1 MWVIDILYKNKTWQ
15 CQAFQAEDRAVR
27 IPQRAQGKYII
38 WSVFQS
44 NLMTNSLCWA
54 ILHCRY
60 FPVIA
65 SWSHKWIPTNLI
77 LTSGGS
83 FAVCSASLTTQYIQ
97 RNENLCHL
105 SVIYIIVHD
114 RVFSKGKLFDQSRMA
129 VKRNT
134 GPIGGCDLHPHMGEM
149 CGKYAGL
156 SIKILFFFKHLHEA
170 AGWTIHHH
178 GVRYH

>member
-1 MWVIDILYKNKTWQ
+1 MRERRESKRVLKCGWLTFSIKTKL
-15 CQAFQAEDRAVR
+15 DGVR
-27 IPQRAQGKYII
+27 LFRLKTELWESLRELREKYII

-44 NLMTNSLCWA
+44 NLMTNSLCCA
-54 ILHCRY
+54 NLHCRY

-65 SWSHKWIPTNLI
+65 LWSHKWISTNLI

-97 RNENLCHL
+97 KNENRCHH

-114 RVFSKGKLFDQSRMA
+114 RVFSKGKLFDKSRMA

-134 GPIGGCDLHPHMGEM
+134 GPIGKYDLHPHMGEM

-156 SIKILFFFKHLHEA
+156 SIKIFF
-170 AGWTIHHH
+170 
-178 GVRYH
+178 